1 MSGMRRWLR
10 STAARALVAALLGV
24 QAIPLVQA
32 CPMAMSDI
40 SMAYATT
47 EMPAPCAGM
56 AKQGC
61 LVSYLQ
67 TDRATGSDG
76 ATIAVHPASV
86 LRFAPLAFIALV
98 ARDTGLSGWSVRA
111 GAPPPRLLFCRMLE

>member
-1 MSGMRRWLR
+1 MPSMRRWLR
-10 STAARALVAALLGV
+10 STAAKVLVAALLGV

-32 CPMAMSDI
+32 CPMAMRDI

-86 LRFAPLAFIALV
+86 LRIAPLAFNALV
-98 ARDTGLSGWSVRA
+98 GRDTGLSGWSVRS

>member
-10 STAARALVAALLGV
+10 STAAKALVAALLGV

-32 CPMAMSDI
+32 CPMAMTDI

-61 LVSYLQ
+61 LVSYIQ

-76 ATIAVHPASV
+76 ATIALHPASV
-86 LRFAPLAFIALV
+86 LRIAPLAFIALV
-98 ARDTGLSGWSVRA
+98 ARDTRLSGWSVHS

>member
-10 STAARALVAALLGV
+10 STAAKVFVATLLGV

-56 AKQGC
+56 SKQGC

-76 ATIAVHPASV
+76 AAIATHPAAV
-86 LRFAPLAFIALV
+86 LRIAPLAFTALV
-98 ARDTGLSGWSVRA
+98 AHDTRSSGLHVHS